1 MYTNLDDVSCNSLV
15 YFCNIDD
22 DDNDDV
28 DASKCVCASD
38 NVLYKINRRL
48 HAYLHAIYSGN

>member
-22 DDNDDV
+22 DDDV